1 MCVHETYYTQY
12 FIPRNMLFMCPIC
25 CCCCS
30 CCQWWWWLFGRQV
43 EPYISYA
50 KMINAKQ
57 KHGGKMLSKLSN
69 ISSNKFV
76 LCEFLDRR
84 LSLSMYYLTVAC
96 VRIARLQPFF
106 ISNGQWKGMERDK
119 FSSIPFVYLSLFF
132 NMVESHNNNNNKTW
146 HRTRIIILYIFY
158 LCVADVHS
166 SEFALID
173 AFSKQTLAFFPM
185 NKTFVWSIDCSV
197 SGWCQQFWRAFVWE
211 TFRLIR
217 LKLDDWAWNCAINF
231 LLTFSPLNHV

>member
-1 MCVHETYYTQY
+1 
-12 FIPRNMLFMCPIC
+12 
-25 CCCCS
+25 
-30 CCQWWWWLFGRQV
+30 
-43 EPYISYA
+43 
-50 KMINAKQ
+50 
-57 KHGGKMLSKLSN
+57 MLSKLSN

-84 LSLSMYYLTVAC
+84 LSLSMYYLTVTC

-106 ISNGQWKGMERDK
+106 ISNGQWKGMDVTNFLLFPLFIFR
-119 FSSIPFVYLSLFF
+119 FSSTWL
-132 NMVESHNNNNNKTW
+132 NRTTTTTTKTW

-231 LLTFSPLNHV
+231 LLTCSPLNHV

>member
-12 FIPRNMLFMCPIC
+12 FIPRNMLFFCPIC

-106 ISNGQWKGMERDK
+106 ISNGQWKGM
-119 FSSIPFVYLSLFF
+119 
-132 NMVESHNNNNNKTW
+132 
-146 HRTRIIILYIFY
+146 
-158 LCVADVHS
+158 DV
-166 SEFALID
+166 
-173 AFSKQTLAFFPM
+173 T
-185 NKTFVWSIDCSV
+185 
-197 SGWCQQFWRAFVWE
+197 
-211 TFRLIR
+211 
-217 LKLDDWAWNCAINF
+217 NF
-231 LLTFSPLNHV
+231 LLFPLFIFRFSSTWLNRTTTTTTKRGIEHVLSYYTYFIYVLLMSTHRNLPLSTPFRNRH